1 MVKITKNI
9 VNRTDRIYGHNNKKK
24 FITVHE
30 TANTD
35 RGADAATHGRL
46 QQNGFSASWHYSVDD
61 KQAVQSFPH
70 TAQCWHAGDGR
81 GDGNLN
87 SIGIEICVNSDGDF
101 KKAVEN
107 AAALVKKIMDDENI
121 SASNVVQHNNWSGKD
136 CPHNLRSG
144 SKGVSWSDF
153 KAMLSGKPAAKPDKP
168 APKPKPSEYK
178 GGSIVNY
185 LNSIGVDSSTS
196 NRKKLAKEYGVKGY
210 DLSAKKNTELL
221 AAMRKGKPAA
231 KPKKSIAQ
239 MAKEVIAGKHGN
251 GHNVRRNSLGIS
263 QAEYNKVRAEVNK
276 GAGSSGSS
284 KPKKPKKSIA
294 QMAKEVAAGK
304 HGNGHAN
311 RRKSLGI
318 TQAEYNKVSAEVNKG
333 TNSSKSKK
341 SVSQMASEVIAGKH
355 GNGHANRR
363 KSLGISQAE
372 YNKVKAEVNKRA

>member
-9 VNRTDRIYGHNNKKK
+9 VNRTDKIYGHNNKRK
-24 FITVHE
+24 FITIHE

-35 RGADAATHGRL
+35 KGANAETHGRL

-107 AAALVKKIMDDENI
+107 AAALVKKIMKDENI
-121 SASNVVQHNNWSGKD
+121 SASNVVQHNHWSGKD
-136 CPHNLRSG
+136 CPRNLRNG
-144 SKGVSWSDF
+144 SKGVTWNDF
-153 KAMLSGKPAAKPDKP
+153 KAKLTEKPAAKPKPEKPTP
-168 APKPKPSEYK
+168 APKPKPSEYT
-178 GGSIVNY
+178 GGSIVDY
-185 LNSIGVDSSTS
+185 LKSIGESSSTA
-196 NRKKLAKEYGVKGY
+196 NRRKLAKEYGVKGY

-221 AAMRKGKPAA
+221 NKMRKGKPAA
-231 KPKKSIAQ
+231 KPKKSVAQ
-239 MAKEVIAGKHGN
+239 MAKEIIAGKHGN
-251 GHNVRRNSLGIS
+251 GHAVRRNSLGIT

-276 GAGSSGSS
+276 QASGKSSA
-284 KPKKPKKSIA
+284 PKKKSI
-294 QMAKEVAAGK
+294 
-304 HGNGHAN
+304 
-311 RRKSLGI
+311 
-318 TQAEYNKVSAEVNKG
+318 
-333 TNSSKSKK
+333 SK
-341 SVSQMASEVIAGKH
+341 MASEVIAGKH

-372 YNKVKAEVNKRA
+372 YNKVRAEVNKRA